1 VGTGAGGTVGVVV
14 TATVAATTA
23 ATSCCDPVASAA
35 HRGGSLAAAALS
47 STCDALNERRLVGTD
62 VPDLST
68 LAGARSTTVGA
79 ALRARRYEIELQP
92 LEIRTFGGAT
102 AYLKVE
108 KPRFLFLEGSTGV
121 VVAGVVAT
129 AALLDT
135 SAAHAG
141 ASVACAIPSTE
152 CPVAGASTPAPGA
165 CSSTASAA
173 LGERGAGSQL
183 SGGAPP
189 ITLFFLLRR
198 R

>member
-1 VGTGAGGTVGVVV
+1 
-14 TATVAATTA
+14 
-23 ATSCCDPVASAA
+23 
-35 HRGGSLAAAALS
+35 
-47 STCDALNERRLVGTD
+47 
-62 VPDLST
+62 
-68 LAGARSTTVGA
+68 
-79 ALRARRYEIELQP
+79 
-92 LEIRTFGGAT
+92 
-102 AYLKVE
+102 
-108 KPRFLFLEGSTGV
+108 

-173 LGERGAGSQL
+173 LGERGAGSQV

-189 ITLFFLLRR
+189 PSLSSSSSDDDEYSEAAGGESSCCSRSRYSSSRCSRHSRR
-198 R
+198 RILRSLHAARSYSHRCAARALGLGVCAGQTVRHPRPPSARKSEMSESHRHVVRE